1 MHLGVKGKAPP
12 SSKVIRRLCRGQ
24 PPSSTRPLAFVS
36 AADATSF
43 ARATVV
49 LSKPHPAVTPNF
61 KQTAPKKRTLRPCQ
75 PVNPR
80 QLVQSCHSSPDQS
93 RQCVCQS
100 AATAADQQRRLRV
113 ALVDSAFLDLADQTL
128 FSSVS
133 PPHHPWRT
141 TTSSTRRSIMMMC
154 MSTGVAPCSPAR
166 PGWQLPWC

>member
-61 KQTAPKKRTLRPCQ
+61 KQTAPKKGPCGPVSPSIHVNWCSLATPRPI
-75 PVNPR
+75 
-80 QLVQSCHSSPDQS
+80 
-93 RQCVCQS
+93 
-100 AATAADQQRRLRV
+100 RV
-113 ALVDSAFLDLADQTL
+113 A
-128 FSSVS
+128 SVS
-133 PPHHPWRT
+133 ARARQQQQTNNVACAWLSSTLPSWTLQIRLSLVASLHRT
-141 TTSSTRRSIMMMC
+141 TH
-154 MSTGVAPCSPAR
+154 GAQQHPVL
-166 PGWQLPWC
+166 GEVL